1 MNSYNNKNTIMTDI
15 YKPKVLDKKSN
26 IKVNN
31 KEDKEEDK
39 DIVVI
44 KSLIISKFDSSIR
57 CINCSENHKFSPFN
71 VTKKSNK
78 NIIKV
83 IGMIELNYKFIVKTI
98 DNVNEYNRIDKEII
112 EKNELP
118 ENYIFSWSD
127 DLDMF
132 NSDNGLIKLLH
143 NNRRKFNFDT
153 ITYLL
158 KTILCPDWW
167 DDFFVYIA
175 SNPYE
180 KEILIDSILLAEKYK
195 KFAILKAEELDKI
208 VKDYEFPKFIKI
220 LRTLRERQKR
230 ENEAKSQ
237 KELEELRKQKE
248 LEAINRLE
256 EQKIKLELKQQKEL
270 DTLNIKKILSP
281 IEQFTQDLDDKRK
294 GNNYKFLASINPD
307 ETIIADL
314 VMKSGEKSQLNIGIE
329 SEDIIKKIKLWE
341 YYLQQQK
348 DIVNKI
354 KYKKVEWKKKEDS
367 NEIPEI
373 PKPKILLVLSS
384 SQKLQYERIY
394 DEYKKENKTNNLP
407 TFILD
412 EWQSLAINYI
422 RNNKSCLITGP
433 TSGGKTYVMMKGLDN
448 IINNSND
455 INLVYVSPTF
465 HLAYQTY
472 ANINATFPKKIVAII
487 TTEILCIPNNANI
500 FIGTA
505 PQLLNYFITTNKIFQ
520 IGIFD
525 EIHVVSKLYFDQ
537 DNLIDVIRA
546 KAYSSLLARCEKQI
560 IAASATINNEFEMRK
575 YIVNQTNQCRS
586 ELNKLS
592 LDKDHKNYIYLVEYN
607 KRAIP
612 LNEYRFINNEIIEP
626 ITRSITGE
634 DITIKI
640 DNSVKI
646 NSENLFK
653 LLIKMREKDMIPG
666 IIFDLT
672 DDIAWKSYV
681 NMINYIEL
689 MESIDYLHYTNMIKK
704 LNNII
709 ELFNTD
715 RTICLNQ
722 MPDSDN
728 FDSSRIRV
736 GSKGNNKKE
745 AGIRSIKSKRIKA
758 YKDIVNCGKT
768 CIIKSIEKYNIE
780 PWTSLCSISTDN
792 IMIEDIRSI
801 LIIFEISKDKLFK
814 LYPDFKITKAHID
827 MINIIK
833 KIEDLDPDQNE
844 NLYTIKLD
852 KGSFYRFTSSS
863 VGIDQLKAIREPGS
877 DENNWKLRKRMI
889 LLAEAQRIHPKD
901 IDGII
906 DVIMRG
912 LEFGITL
919 INPSLPFVIQN
930 IILDSLRTKN
940 MGIVFASESMTMG
953 INYALRFV
961 IIKSPEDI
969 IKINP
974 SKLIQMGGRCGR
986 RGKDTQAHV
995 IYWGISNDS
1004 DAHHTSIPCLN
1015 SESFILNNNLTRSII
1030 SDAPKLAYELSNIF
1044 LFDYFE
1050 EEKKKSVSQ
1059 LSYNINKAKITLNE
1073 EENDAEEYE
1082 KKKCNSRS
1090 KKIVLKRS
1098 NFIKPVIKILTTNL
1112 NYDIDDIEEISTMI
1126 CKIDDDNIIET
1137 YNIDSF
1143 SKSRKINILMHM
1155 LIELHNSYAF
1165 SNHYKFLNF
1174 LEEIIHILQ
1183 GCEYKLI
1190 KLAK

>member
-1 MNSYNNKNTIMTDI
+1 MNSYNNNMTEI
-15 YKPKVLDKKSN
+15 YRP
-26 IKVNN
+26 
-31 KEDKEEDK
+31 
-39 DIVVI
+39 
-44 KSLIISKFDSSIR
+44 KSLDRIISNDDNQNIVIITSEEKDEDVVLIKTEKKNNIIK
-57 CINCSENHKFSPFN
+57 CIKCLDNHKFSPFN
-71 VTKKSNK
+71 VTKVPNK
-78 NIIKV
+78 NITKV

-98 DNVNEYNRIDKEII
+98 ENVNEYNRIDKDII
-112 EKNELP
+112 NKNELP

-127 DLDMF
+127 GIDMF
-132 NSDNGLIKLLH
+132 NSDNGLIKLLC
-143 NNRRKFNFDT
+143 NNRKKFNFDT
-153 ITYLL
+153 ITFLL

-175 SNPYE
+175 SNPFENE
-180 KEILIDSILLAEKYK
+180 KITDSILLAEKYK
-195 KFAILKAEELDKI
+195 NFAMTKAEELDKI

-230 ENEAKSQ
+230 ENEAITQKKS
-237 KELEELRKQKE
+237 EELKKQKE
-248 LEAINRLE
+248 LNAIKKLE
-256 EQKIKLELKQQKEL
+256 EQRIKLELKQQKEIE
-270 DTLNIKKILSP
+270 TLSMKKILSP
-281 IEQFTQDLDDKRK
+281 LEQFIQDLDTRRK

-314 VMKSGEKSQLNIGIE
+314 VMKSGEKSELNVGIE
-329 SEDIIKKIKLWE
+329 SEDRMKKIKLWE
-341 YYLQQQK
+341 YYLEQEK
-348 DIVNKI
+348 DLAKGI
-354 KYKKVEWKKKEDS
+354 KYKKPEWKKKDDK
-367 NEIPEI
+367 NIQEI
-373 PKPKILLVLSS
+373 PKPKTLLVLNS

-394 DEYKKENKTNNLP
+394 DEYKKEDKTVNNSS
-407 TFILD
+407 FILD

-433 TSGGKTYVMMKGLDN
+433 TSGGKTYVMMKGIDN
-448 IINNSND
+448 IINESKD

-472 ANINATFPKKIVAII
+472 ANINATFPRKIVAII

-505 PQLLNYFITTNKIFQ
+505 PQLLNYFITTNKKFQ

-560 IAASATINNEFEMRK
+560 IAASATINNEYEMRN

-586 ELNKLS
+586 DSDKLS
-592 LDKDHKNYIYLVEYN
+592 LNENDKNYMYLVEYK

-612 LNEYRFINNEIIEP
+612 LNEYRFLNNDIIDP
-626 ITRSITGE
+626 IIRSSTGE
-634 DITIKI
+634 DLTIRI
-640 DNSVKI
+640 DNNVDI
-646 NSENLFK
+646 NPENLFK
-653 LLIKMREKDMIPG
+653 LLVKMREKDMIPG

-681 NMINYIEL
+681 ELINYIEM
-689 MESIDYLHYTNMIKK
+689 MESKDYQHYNVMINK

-709 ELFNTD
+709 EIFNND
-715 RTICLNQ
+715 RSLCLNQ
-722 MPDSDN
+722 MPEDDN
-728 FDSSRIRV
+728 FDSTRIRD
-736 GSKGNNKKE
+736 GSKGNSKRE
-745 AGIRSIKSKRIKA
+745 SGIRSIKSKRIKA
-758 YKDIVNCGKT
+758 YTEIINYGKT
-768 CIIKSIEKYNIE
+768 YIIRSINKYNNE
-780 PWTSLCSISTDN
+780 PWETLCNISIDELSL
-792 IMIEDIRSI
+792 EDLRSI
-801 LIIFEISKDKLFK
+801 LIILEISKDKLLKNYPNFK
-814 LYPDFKITKAHID
+814 VTKSHID

-833 KIEDLDPDQNE
+833 KIEVLDPDQNE
-844 NLYTIKLD
+844 NLYKIKLD
-852 KGSFYRFTSSS
+852 KGSYYRFTSSS
-863 VGIDQLKAIREPGS
+863 IGMDQLKAIREPGS

-919 INPSLPFVIQN
+919 INSSLPFVIQN

-961 IIKSPEDI
+961 IIKSPKNK

-995 IYWGISNDS
+995 IYWGINNDS
-1004 DAHHTSIPCLN
+1004 EAHHTSIPELN
-1015 SESFILNNNLTRSII
+1015 SESFVINNNITRSII
-1030 SDAPKLAYELSNIF
+1030 TDAPKLAFELSNIF

-1050 EEKKKSVSQ
+1050 DERKKPVLP
-1059 LSYNINKAKITLNE
+1059 LSCTINGAKMLFNE
-1073 EENDAEEYE
+1073 QEDDDEDYE
-1082 KKKCNSRS
+1082 RKKCNERS
-1090 KKIVLKRS
+1090 NCIILKRS
-1098 NFIKPVIKILTTNL
+1098 KYIKPVIKILTKNL
-1112 NYDIDDIEEISTMI
+1112 NYEENEIEELSTMI
-1126 CKIDDDNIIET
+1126 CKIDDDIIMEN

-1174 LEEIIHILQ
+1174 LEEMIHILQ

>member
-1 MNSYNNKNTIMTDI
+1 MSFNSINNTMNNEI
-15 YKPKVLDKKSN
+15 YRPKVLN
-26 IKVNN
+26 INN
-31 KEDKEEDK
+31 DTLSKTEDED
-39 DIVVI
+39 IIVI
-44 KSLIISKFDSSIR
+44 KNDVVKKVFDKSIK
-57 CINCSENHKFSPFN
+57 CIKCTENHKFSPFN
-71 VTKKSNK
+71 VQLNPNK
-78 NIIKV
+78 DIIKV
-83 IGMIELNYKFIVKTI
+83 IGMIDFNYKFIVRSI
-98 DNVNEYNRIDKEII
+98 DNVNEYVRIDKNMI

-118 ENYIFSWSD
+118 DNYIFSWSD
-127 DLDMF
+127 GINMF
-132 NSDNGLIKLLH
+132 NSDNGLINLLC
-143 NNRRKFNFDT
+143 NNRKKLNLDT
-153 ITYLL
+153 LTYLL

-180 KEILIDSILLAEKYK
+180 NENLTDSIILAEKYK
-195 KFAILKAEELDKI
+195 SHVITKAEELDKI
-208 VKDYEFPKFIKI
+208 VKDYDFPKLVKI

-230 ENEAKSQ
+230 DNEAKNQ
-237 KELEELRKQKE
+237 KESEELKKQKE
-248 LEAINRLE
+248 LEAIKKFE
-256 EQKIKLELKQQKEL
+256 AEKEKLRLKQEKEL
-270 DTLNIKKILSP
+270 ETLKITKILSP
-281 IEQFTQDLDDKRK
+281 LEQFTQDLETKRK
-294 GNNYKFLASINPD
+294 GNIYKFLASINPD

-329 SEDIIKKIKLWE
+329 SEDRMKKIKLWE
-341 YYLQQQK
+341 YYLTQEK
-348 DIVNKI
+348 EIASGI
-354 KYKKVEWKKKEDS
+354 KYKKPEWKKKGDE
-367 NEIPEI
+367 NTIPDI
-373 PKPKILLVLSS
+373 PKAKTLLVLNNI
-384 SQKLQYERIY
+384 QKIQFERIY
-394 DEYKKENKTNNLP
+394 DEYQKEDKTTNLP
-407 TFILD
+407 TFVLD

-422 RNNKSCLITGP
+422 RNNQSCLITGP

-448 IINNSND
+448 IINDSKD
-455 INLVYVSPTF
+455 INLVYISPTF

-472 ANINATFPKKIVAII
+472 ANIKATFPKKIVAII

-505 PQLLNYFITTNKIFQ
+505 PQLLNYFITTNKRFQ

-546 KAYSSLLARCEKQI
+546 RAYSSLLAKCEKQI
-560 IAASATINNEFEMRK
+560 IAASATINNELEMRK
-575 YIVNQTNQCRS
+575 YIVQQTNQSRS
-586 ELNKLS
+586 ESDKLS
-592 LDKDHKNYIYLVEYN
+592 LNKDHKNYIHLVEYH

-612 LNEYRFINNEIIEP
+612 LNEYRFINNDIIEP
-626 ITRSITGE
+626 ITRSITGK
-634 DITIKI
+634 DITLKI
-640 DNSVKI
+640 DNSVEI
-646 NSENLFK
+646 NPENLFK
-653 LLIKMREKDMIPG
+653 LLVKMREKDMIPG

-681 NMINYIEL
+681 DLINYIEL
-689 MESIDYLHYTNMIKK
+689 MESKDYRDYNVMIER

-709 ELFNTD
+709 ESFNND
-715 RTICLNQ
+715 RSVCLDQ
-722 MPDSDN
+722 MPEDDN
-728 FDSSRIRV
+728 FDSSRIRD
-736 GSKGNNKKE
+736 GKKGNGKRE
-745 AGIRSIKSKRIKA
+745 SGIRSIKSKRIRA
-758 YKDIVNCGKT
+758 HQDIINYGKT
-768 CIIKSIEKYNIE
+768 CIIRSIDKYNNE
-780 PWTSLCSISTDN
+780 PWESLCEISKDDIT
-792 IMIEDIRSI
+792 IEDLRSI
-801 LIIFEISKDKLFK
+801 LMILEMSKDKLFK
-814 LYPDFKITKAHID
+814 SYPDFKVTKSHID

-844 NLYTIKLD
+844 NLYRIKRD

-863 VGIDQLKAIREPGS
+863 IGMDQLKAIREPGS

-919 INPSLPFVIQN
+919 INSSLPFVIQN

-961 IIKSPEDI
+961 IIKSSKDKI
-969 IKINP
+969 NINP

-995 IYWGISNDS
+995 IYWGILNDS
-1004 DAHHTSIPCLN
+1004 DAHHSSIPELDN
-1015 SESFILNNNLTRSII
+1015 ESFIINDNLSRSII
-1030 SDAPKLAYELSNIF
+1030 SDAPKLAFELSNIF

-1050 EEKKKSVSQ
+1050 EERKKQ
-1059 LSYNINKAKITLNE
+1059 NLPLSCTLNFRKKTFE
-1073 EENDAEEYE
+1073 EESEDEEDIE
-1082 KKKCNSRS
+1082 RRKCDDRKN
-1090 KKIVLKRS
+1090 KIELKRS
-1098 NFIKPVIKILTTNL
+1098 KYIKPVIKVLMRNL
-1112 NYDIDDIEEISTMI
+1112 NYEDEDIEDLSSMI
-1126 CKIDDDNIIET
+1126 CKIDDDIIMEH

-1155 LIELHNSYAF
+1155 LIELYNSYAF

-1174 LEEIIHILQ
+1174 LEEMIHILQ